1 MILRRLPD
9 SRFSEVLPEWAGATV
24 ALLAGGPS
32 LTVEQ
37 VERARAADVKIIA
50 INDAY
55 LLAPWAEVNWFAD
68 SQWWEWQTKGVA
80 KPLLG
85 LSADQVRER
94 FAAFPGQKCSIEH
107 GGDNIRDD
115 AVHMVRKK
123 LFPIGN
129 EFVRPGSAFLALHLA
144 ILAGAK
150 TVLLLGLDGGPN
162 AEGKTHWHGS
172 HPKQSTDAVY
182 EQQRRAFSAAEAS
195 IRETGARVLNCA
207 PGSRLDSF
215 EKIPLEMALAG
226 IVRLKEACAWTS

>member
-1 MILRRLPD
+1 MSVLRRIPE
-9 SRFSEVLPEWAGATV
+9 SRFSEVLPEWDGEVV

-32 LTVEQ
+32 LTTEQ
-37 VERARAADVKIIA
+37 VMQVRAAGAKIIA

-55 LLAPWAEVNWFAD
+55 LLAPFAEILFFGD
-68 SQWWEWQTKGVA
+68 SRFWEWHVSGIE
-80 KPLLG
+80 KPLLR
-85 LSADQVRER
+85 LSASQVRER
-94 FAAFPGQKCSIEH
+94 FASFPGQKCSIEH

-144 ILAGAK
+144 VLAGAK

-162 AEGKTHWHGS
+162 ADGMTHWHGS
-172 HPKQSTDAVY
+172 HPKPSTEAVY

-195 IRETGARVLNCA
+195 IKAMGVRVINA
-207 PGSRLDSF
+207 NPGSRLDSF
-215 EKIPLEMALAG
+215 PKMPLENALEIAM
-226 IVRLKEACAWTS
+226 VSA